1 MAHADLSHS
10 SWVPALWLQHS
21 RVQWAVCQCLWLM
34 EQRLLRKCKYPFIAL
49 RNFVICPTAG
59 EGKADNHLFCRQN
72 LGSASLQL
80 PVLLAGFLQW
90 VPGAQTMRR
99 EGREGRQRLE
109 REELNLQTTS
119 QLVVAGWEQELP
131 HVPGF
136 YLLTNSSQRLQHS
149 QWGRTVSRVCW
160 GHCWLFGFFLCC
172 NRVFPPVFQERNN
185 LPYLSCTSSHWSETP
200 RHRRREICTGRG
212 CAGEK
217 FPAAFVS
224 RAPVL
229 QVSLLE
235 REKPDFYRPVQAADR
250 ERYPDVFCNYLVI
263 IIY

>member
-1 MAHADLSHS
+1 MAHPDLSHS

-34 EQRLLRKCKYPFIAL
+34 EQRLLRKCKYPFIAP

-160 GHCWLFGFFLCC
+160 DIAGFLVFFSVVIGSFLLFSRKGTTCLICPAHPATGQRHPGTGGGRFALGEAVQEKNFQLLLSLELLC
-172 NRVFPPVFQERNN
+172 
-185 LPYLSCTSSHWSETP
+185 
-200 RHRRREICTGRG
+200 
-212 CAGEK
+212 
-217 FPAAFVS
+217 
-224 RAPVL
+224 
-229 QVSLLE
+229 
-235 REKPDFYRPVQAADR
+235 YR
-250 ERYPDVFCNYLVI
+250 
-263 IIY
+263 

>member
-1 MAHADLSHS
+1 MGPWS
-10 SWVPALWLQHS
+10 SNN
-21 RVQWAVCQCLWLM
+21 
-34 EQRLLRKCKYPFIAL
+34 E
-49 RNFVICPTAG
+49 
-59 EGKADNHLFCRQN
+59 E
-72 LGSASLQL
+72 
-80 PVLLAGFLQW
+80 
-90 VPGAQTMRR
+90 RR
-99 EGREGRQRLE
+99 EGGETEAGE
-109 REELNLQTTS
+109 RGVKPTDYITACCSWLGAGITTCS
-119 QLVVAGWEQELP
+119 WVLPAHKQQPTASAQPVGQDCEQGVL
-131 HVPGF
+131 
-136 YLLTNSSQRLQHS
+136 
-149 QWGRTVSRVCW
+149 